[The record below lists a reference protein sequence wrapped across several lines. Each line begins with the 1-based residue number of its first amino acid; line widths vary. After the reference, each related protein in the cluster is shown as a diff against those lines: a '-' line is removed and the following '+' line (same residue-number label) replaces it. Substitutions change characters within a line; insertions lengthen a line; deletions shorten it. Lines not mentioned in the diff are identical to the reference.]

1 MMAEISEL
9 TPIATKLNRK
19 SDQINR
25 TITTIN
31 QKLAKLNLGIEV
43 WLDTPLSAEKWG
55 EAEDVELAK
64 PWQLDDDGVRCREA
78 FYLGYG
84 RLGDKWELL
93 AKLVTEESQPDG
105 TIVTVGE
112 ASRASVLKGTRNA
125 RLAVLE
131 QLPALMDALKAE
143 GERLLKLIDAG
154 EKTAQSL

>member
-9 TPIATKLNRK
+9 TPLATKLNQK

-25 TITTIN
+25 TIATIN
-31 QKLAKLNLGIEV
+31 EKLAKMNLGIEV
-43 WLDTPLSAEKWG
+43 WLGTPLSAEDG
-55 EAEDVELAK
+55 DDVK
-64 PWQLDDDGVRCREA
+64 TWQLDDAGIRCREA

-93 AKLVTEESQPDG
+93 AKEVIEEEQPDG
-105 TIVTVGE
+105 TIVTVAE
-112 ASRASVLKGTRNA
+112 PYRASVLDGTRNA

-131 QLPALMDALKAE
+131 QLPQLLDALKAE
-143 GERLLKLIDAG
+143 GERLLKLIDAA

>member
-43 WLDTPLSAEKWG
+43 WLDTPLPAEKWG
-55 EAEDVELAK
+55 EEANVALAK
-64 PWQLDDDGVRCREA
+64 PWQVDENGVRCREA

-84 RLGDKWELL
+84 RLGDTWGLL
-93 AKLVTEESQPDG
+93 IKQVVEEQQPDG
-105 TIVTVGE
+105 TIVTFSEDRV
-112 ASRASVLKGTRNA
+112 SVLKGTRNA
-125 RLAVLE
+125 RLAALE
-131 QLPALMDALKAE
+131 QLPQLLNALKAE
-143 GERLLKLIDAG
+143 GARLLKLIDAG